1 MICVHCISIVKT
13 LKNRTT
19 LVSSSSST
27 GQTVN
32 LPGIPALG
40 FPWPE
45 SSCQQG
51 CLPFR
56 KLWGQVHI
64 QPLRLQAGFSSLICR
79 LKSLFLAGC
88 HQESFLPI
96 EGLTPYLGSWP
107 LPTPLK
113 PAIEVES
120 FLSASNLPKL
130 GLCDWP
136 QLEKV
141 LCFEGPK
148 WLYWVH
154 WDHLGNLLT
163 SRPIAFIPF
172 ARCLLLCKV
181 TVTDMT
187 PGLKFLLP
195 ASPACQ
201 DSADYQTSAF
211 CKVKPL

>member
-1 MICVHCISIVKT
+1 MYHLLVLQVRQWMC
-13 LKNRTT
+13 
-19 LVSSSSST
+19 LVSQLWVSHGQNRGVSRAAFPSGSSGGKSTSSPS
-27 GQTVN
+27 GCRQDSV
-32 LPGIPALG
+32 
-40 FPWPE
+40 PW
-45 SSCQQG
+45 S
-51 CLPFR
+51 
-56 KLWGQVHI
+56 
-64 QPLRLQAGFSSLICR
+64 AGW
-79 LKSLFLAGC
+79 SLFLAGC

-96 EGLTPYLGSWP
+96 EGLTPYPGSWP

-120 FLSASNLPKL
+120 FLSASHLSKL
-130 GLCDWP
+130 GLYDWP

-141 LCFEGPK
+141 LCFEGLK

-163 SRPIAFIPF
+163 KRPIAFIPF
-172 ARCLLLCKV
+172 ARCLLPCKV

-201 DSADYQTSAF
+201 DSADNQTSAF